1 MVARRYQ
8 AMGCNRVDKEERTSH
23 SSERAVDS
31 EHLDKVVDMVSSVP
45 AGILYCLTTASAA
58 AAEHC
63 C

>member
-8 AMGCNRVDKEERTSH
+8 ATGCNRVDREERTPH
-23 SSERAVDS
+23 SSERVVDS
-31 EHLDKVVDMVSSVP
+31 EHLDKVVDMVLSVP
-45 AGILYCLTTASAA
+45 IGILCCLTTACAA